1 MLCYTQ
7 AITQALHFFVM
18 EGGTHEKA
26 HYPMHYAHP
35 DIYLG
40 DFRFGRKPACA
51 APGGEHPNQRTE
63 QMVAALT
70 KTVPH
75 IRLHPAEKLK
85 TGFSA
90 AYITEHYNICEIS
103 HATGKT
109 ALGEKLNVVSYRLQ
123 PKDTQNEALLL
134 IDEVQDASSG
144 ETLYFTLHYGNFD
157 TGEVTRAE
165 VVYP

>member
-1 MLCYTQ
+1 MKKLIIPCITLILTFIL
-7 AITQALHFFVM
+7 AISVSAESLPALH
-18 EGGTHEKA
+18 
-26 HYPMHYAHP
+26 
-35 DIYLG
+35 
-40 DFRFGRKPACA
+40 PAENIQT
-51 APGGEHPNQRTE
+51 GVTE

-75 IRLHPAEKLK
+75 IRLLK
-85 TGFSA
+85 TGFSV

-103 HATGKT
+103 HATGET

-123 PKDTQNEALLL
+123 PKDTQNETLLL

-144 ETLYFTLHYGNFD
+144 ETLYFTLHYGDFD

-165 VVYP
+165 VIYP

>member
-1 MLCYTQ
+1 MKKLIIPCIALTLTFIL
-7 AITQALHFFVM
+7 AISVSAESLPALH
-18 EGGTHEKA
+18 
-26 HYPMHYAHP
+26 
-35 DIYLG
+35 
-40 DFRFGRKPACA
+40 PA
-51 APGGEHPNQRTE
+51 E
-63 QMVAALT
+63 

-103 HATGKT
+103 HATGET

-123 PKDTQNEALLL
+123 PKDTQNETLLL

-144 ETLYFTLHYGNFD
+144 ETLYFTLHYGDFD

>member
-1 MLCYTQ
+1 MKKLIIPCITLILTFIL
-7 AITQALHFFVM
+7 AISVSAESLPALH
-18 EGGTHEKA
+18 
-26 HYPMHYAHP
+26 
-35 DIYLG
+35 
-40 DFRFGRKPACA
+40 PAENIQT
-51 APGGEHPNQRTE
+51 GVTE

-75 IRLHPAEKLK
+75 IRLHPA
-85 TGFSA
+85 TG
-90 AYITEHYNICEIS
+90 E
-103 HATGKT
+103 T
-109 ALGEKLNVVSYRLQ
+109 ALGEKLNVVSYCLQ
-123 PKDTQNEALLL
+123 PKDTQNETLLL

>member
-1 MLCYTQ
+1 MKKLIIPCITLILTFIL
-7 AITQALHFFVM
+7 AISVSAESLPALH
-18 EGGTHEKA
+18 
-26 HYPMHYAHP
+26 
-35 DIYLG
+35 
-40 DFRFGRKPACA
+40 PAENIQT
-51 APGGEHPNQRTE
+51 GVTE
-63 QMVAALT
+63 QMVAALM
-70 KTVPH
+70 KTM
-75 IRLHPAEKLK
+75 HPAEKLK

-103 HATGKT
+103 HATGET

-144 ETLYFTLHYGNFD
+144 ETLYFTLHYGDFD

-165 VVYP
+165 VIYP

>member
-1 MLCYTQ
+1 MKKLIIPCITLILTFIL
-7 AITQALHFFVM
+7 AISVSAESLPALH
-18 EGGTHEKA
+18 
-26 HYPMHYAHP
+26 
-35 DIYLG
+35 
-40 DFRFGRKPACA
+40 PAENIQT
-51 APGGEHPNQRTE
+51 GVTE
-63 QMVAALT
+63 QMVAVLT
-70 KTVPH
+70 KTMPH

-103 HATGKT
+103 HVTGET

-123 PKDTQNEALLL
+123 PKDTQNETLLL

-157 TGEVTRAE
+157 TGEVIRAE
-165 VVYP
+165 VIYP

>member
-1 MLCYTQ
+1 
-7 AITQALHFFVM
+7 
-18 EGGTHEKA
+18 
-26 HYPMHYAHP
+26 
-35 DIYLG
+35 
-40 DFRFGRKPACA
+40 
-51 APGGEHPNQRTE
+51 
-63 QMVAALT
+63 MVAALT

-103 HATGKT
+103 HATGET

-123 PKDTQNEALLL
+123 PKDTQNETLLL

-144 ETLYFTLHYGNFD
+144 ETLYFTLHYGNFG

>member
-26 HYPMHYAHP
+26 HYPLYYAHL

-51 APGGEHPNQRTE
+51 APGGEHPNRRYGADGRGADENRAT
-63 QMVAALT
+63 
-70 KTVPH
+70 H
-75 IRLHPAEKLK
+75 HPAEKLK

-103 HATGKT
+103 HATGET
-109 ALGEKLNVVSYRLQ
+109 ALGEKLNIVSYRLQ

-144 ETLYFTLHYGNFD
+144 ETLYFTLHYGDFD

>member
-1 MLCYTQ
+1 
-7 AITQALHFFVM
+7 M

-26 HYPMHYAHP
+26 HYPLHYAHL

-51 APGGEHPNQRTE
+51 APL
-63 QMVAALT
+63 M
-70 KTVPH
+70 KTMPH

-103 HATGKT
+103 HATGET

-123 PKDTQNEALLL
+123 PKDTQNETLLL

-157 TGEVTRAE
+157 IGEVTRAE